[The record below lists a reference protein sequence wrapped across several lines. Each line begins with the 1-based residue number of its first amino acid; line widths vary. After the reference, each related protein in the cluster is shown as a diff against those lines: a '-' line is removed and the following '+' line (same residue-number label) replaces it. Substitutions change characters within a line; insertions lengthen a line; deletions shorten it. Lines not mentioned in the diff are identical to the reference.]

1 MAQERFSAS
10 CDIKIY
16 FKNQKG
22 KIMGGETKKMEI
34 MEICWNPF
42 RSHFLN
48 LDVSAA
54 APSTPFNLLFFHNSL
69 TTTSATKI
77 STKNK
82 YVQIT
87 TTFLYLFH
95 NNKQNLENTKAIY
108 KAFSSSQRIS

>member
-1 MAQERFSAS
+1 
-10 CDIKIY
+10 
-16 FKNQKG
+16 
-22 KIMGGETKKMEI
+22 MGGETKKWEI

-77 STKNK
+77 PTKNK

-95 NNKQNLENTKAIY
+95 NNQNL
-108 KAFSSSQRIS
+108 